1 MTDLSLCYLFALCCA
16 GISFPTCISVNNI
29 VCHHSPLETD
39 PDTCLTEG
47 DLVKIELGA
56 HIDGL
61 IALVG
66 HSMVVGAS
74 QDNVVTG
81 RKADVMMAAHL
92 ASEAALRLFR
102 PGNTNVQV
110 TDKIVRIAGAF
121 ECRVRE
127 LLTQNDLHSPLSFPS
142 ACGGQD
148 VSQP

>member
-1 MTDLSLCYLFALCCA
+1 MGHY
-16 GISFPTCISVNNI
+16 
-29 VCHHSPLETD
+29 SPLLTD

-56 HIDGL
+56 QIDGL

-66 HSMVVGAS
+66 HSVVVGAS
-74 QDNVVTG
+74 SDNVVTG

-110 TDKIVRIAGAF
+110 TDNIIKIAGAF
-121 ECRVRE
+121 ECRVRIVN
-127 LLTQNDLHSPLSFPS
+127 TD
-142 ACGGQD
+142 
-148 VSQP
+148 

>member
-1 MTDLSLCYLFALCCA
+1 M
-16 GISFPTCISVNNI
+16 NNI
-29 VCHHSPLETD
+29 VGHYSPLLTD

-61 IALVG
+61 IAVVG
-66 HSMVVGAS
+66 HSLVVGAS
-74 QDNVVTG
+74 EDNVVTG

-110 TDKIVRIAGAF
+110 TENVIRIAGAF
-121 ECRVRE
+121 ECRVRTVNTDCPPLTSLFLHHS
-127 LLTQNDLHSPLSFPS
+127 LLRARRLT
-142 ACGGQD
+142 AWKET
-148 VSQP
+148 

>member
-1 MTDLSLCYLFALCCA
+1 M
-16 GISFPTCISVNNI
+16 NNI
-29 VCHHSPLETD
+29 VCHYSPLEAD
-39 PDTCLTEG
+39 PDTRLTEG
-47 DLVKIELGA
+47 DLVKVELGA

-66 HSMVVGAS
+66 HSLVVGAS

-110 TDKIVRIAGAF
+110 TDNIVKIAGAF
-121 ECRVRE
+121 ECRVRL
-127 LLTQNDLHSPLSFPS
+127 LLTQTDLNYHLSVSS
-142 ACGGQD
+142 ACGGKD
-148 VSQP
+148 LSQPGEKRHQWRKEHQDLS

>member
-1 MTDLSLCYLFALCCA
+1 M
-16 GISFPTCISVNNI
+16 NNI
-29 VCHHSPLETD
+29 VGHYSPLLTD

-61 IALVG
+61 IAVVG
-66 HSMVVGAS
+66 HSLVVGAS
-74 QDNVVTG
+74 EDNVVTG

-110 TDKIVRIAGAF
+110 TENVIRIAGAF
-121 ECRVRE
+121 ECRVRI
-127 LLTQNDLHSPLSFPS
+127 N
-142 ACGGQD
+142 C
-148 VSQP
+148 